1 MSRAQRPGSRR
12 DSGFRGAGPGKGGE
26 GSREAVRPR
35 PEGTRAAH
43 RALWALTPTPLG
55 SRGRAE
61 QGPGGAQLE
70 RKGRAG
76 GGGGA
81 GMRALRPPPG
91 LALGLGGWRAEEMV
105 GGRRG

>member
-1 MSRAQRPGSRR
+1 MKPPRLGLQRSRA
-12 DSGFRGAGPGKGGE
+12 GE
-26 GSREAVRPR
+26 GRRAKPGGQSPAL
-35 PEGTRAAH
+35 EGTRAAH
-43 RALWALTPTPLG
+43 GALWALPPTRLS

-61 QGPGGAQLE
+61 RGPGGAQLE

-91 LALGLGGWRAEEMV
+91 LALGLGR
-105 GGRRG
+105 

>member
-1 MSRAQRPGSRR
+1 MTGRKGPKPPRLGLQRS
-12 DSGFRGAGPGKGGE
+12 GAGKGRRAKPGD
-26 GSREAVRPR
+26 RP
-35 PEGTRAAH
+35 PALEGTRAAH
-43 RALWALTPTPLG
+43 RALWALPPTPLG
-55 SRGRAE
+55 ARGRAE

-91 LALGLGGWRAEEMV
+91 LALGLGG
-105 GGRRG
+105 